1 MKFGV
6 TLPNNWGVEDVQAI
20 ISLAKRADE
29 LGFSTITV
37 ADHLFNVSY
46 VLERIG
52 DRPYYDPM
60 TTLTYIAAVTS
71 KVGLLTSVLVLPYHN
86 PIRLAKVAATLDVM
100 SGGRL
105 RLGVGVG
112 VIEQE
117 LEVMGCSMA
126 ERGAMSDEAIA
137 VMKALWTQEE
147 PVFEGKYYHLT
158 GMKFSPKPLQKPHL
172 PLCIGG
178 NSRAAIRR
186 AARIGNAWH
195 PTSRT
200 PETLARE
207 MRYLG
212 EQAEANGRDPAEI
225 PVSVRAS
232 VGTPRDPRFTSGRAE
247 ASGGDYSVGYQ
258 PEEIVQNIRPFQDL
272 GVEEVV
278 LSSNTA
284 DTDQIMAMMEMVARD
299 VMPAF

>member
-1 MKFGV
+1 MKLGV
-6 TLPNNWGVEDVQAI
+6 ALPNNWGVEDVQSI
-20 ISLAKRADE
+20 IGLAKRADD
-29 LGFSTITV
+29 LGFSHVTV

-46 VLERIG
+46 VMERIG
-52 DRPYYDPM
+52 NRPYYDPM

-71 KVGLLTSVLVLPYHN
+71 RVALLTSVLVLPYHN

-117 LEVMGCSMA
+117 LDVMGCSMA

-147 PVFEGKYYHLT
+147 PNFEGKYYRFS
-158 GMKFSPKPLQKPHL
+158 GMKFSPKPVQKPHI
-172 PLCIGG
+172 PIWIGG

-200 PETLARE
+200 ADTLAGE
-207 MRYLG
+207 MSYLRA
-212 EQAEANGRDPAEI
+212 QAEAGGRDPAEI
-225 PVSVRAS
+225 PVSIRAS
-232 VGTPRDPRFTSGRAE
+232 VGDPRDPRYTSGRVA
-247 ASGGDYSVGYQ
+247 AVGDYSLGYQ
-258 PEEIVQNIRPFQDL
+258 AGEILQNILPFQNL
-272 GVEEVV
+272 GVDEIT
-278 LSSNTA
+278 LSSNTP
-284 DTDQIMAMMEMVARD
+284 DPGQIMDMMEMVAKD
-299 VMPAF
+299 VMPAVS

>member
-6 TLPNNWGVEDVQAI
+6 ALPNNWGVEDFQSIV
-20 ISLAKRADE
+20 SLAKRADG
-29 LGFSTITV
+29 LGFSHVTV

-46 VLERIG
+46 VMERIG
-52 DRPYYDPM
+52 NRPYYDPM

-71 KVGLLTSVLVLPYHN
+71 QVALVTSILVLPYHN

-137 VMKALWTQEE
+137 VMKALWTQDE
-147 PVFEGKYYHLT
+147 PAFEGKYYRFS
-158 GMKFSPKPLQKPHL
+158 GMRFSPKPVQKPHV
-172 PLCIGG
+172 PIWIGG

-200 PETLARE
+200 AETLARE
-207 MRYLG
+207 MRYLR
-212 EQAEANGRDPAEI
+212 EQAEANGRDPGEI
-225 PVSVRAS
+225 PVCMRAS
-232 VGTPRDPRFTSGRAE
+232 VGAPRDPRPTSRRVTA
-247 ASGGDYSVGYQ
+247 AGDYSLGYQ
-258 PEEIVQNIRPFQDL
+258 AGEIIQNILPFQKI
-272 GVEEVV
+272 GVAELT
-278 LSSNTA
+278 LSSNTP
-284 DTDQIMAMMEMVARD
+284 DPGQIMGMMEMVAKD
-299 VMPAF
+299 VMPAVN